1 MDMASIEIASDGT
14 VIAHLADGDTMPVT
28 NVEVFQR

>member
-1 MDMASIEIASDGT
+1 MDVESIEIASDGT

-28 NVEVFQR
+28 NVEVFHP